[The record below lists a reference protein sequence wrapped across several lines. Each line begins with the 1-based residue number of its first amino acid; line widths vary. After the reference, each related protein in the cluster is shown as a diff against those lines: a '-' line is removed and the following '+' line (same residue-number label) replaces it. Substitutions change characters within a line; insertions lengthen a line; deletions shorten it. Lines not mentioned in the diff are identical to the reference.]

1 MVQGRPSTDLKK
13 LAQELIEWSYSPE
26 ALNLIGFS
34 SPRRFS
40 VTRLADYAAKDKS
53 FSEALQLAKE
63 NIAQNR
69 FHAANANTMI
79 PAFYTR
85 CEGMYDPLFHKYDND
100 EKDKDAARRK
110 DIEGSKQSTYNIVV
124 PNDLAVGTDISAK
137 KVPNKANS
145 RSKLRH

>member
-1 MVQGRPSTDLKK
+1 MVAGRPSTDLSK
-13 LAQELIEWSYSPE
+13 LAEELIEWSYTPE

-40 VTRLADYAAKDKS
+40 VTRLADYAAKDKK

-85 CEGMYDPLFHKYDND
+85 CEGMYDPLFHKYDNE

-110 DIEGSKQSTYNIVV
+110 DIEGSKQQTYNIVV
-124 PNDLAVGTDISAK
+124 PNDLATGANIPTK
-137 KVPNKANS
+137 KVSDKPNKG
-145 RSKLRH
+145 SKQRH